1 MSVTT
6 QTQTTGTVSI
16 SLGTAKLIQG
26 PKGPKGDKGD
36 SAFVLAQQGGYE
48 GTEGQFATAM
58 AALPEQAEDA
68 KENAEAAVASA
79 VEAAEIAAAA
89 LDSKDASEAWATGT
103 IDGVP
108 VPSTHEAFENNSK
121 YYMTRAKTIVGGDY
135 ISRDEAGNIISSM
148 FAPIQATAAAA
159 QNKADS
165 AVAAAD
171 TAGATAAAAQ
181 NTADAATTAITTHAA
196 NAEIHVTDADKS
208 RWNAGGISPY
218 ATGELE
224 DTTFETG
231 TFTNAGAGWNSF
243 RFREAFEDIPV
254 VVVQSENFSGR
265 VEIKNVS
272 KEGFLYCLR
281 KAVYTQGAV
290 TTGEYFTASQSS
302 TTSHAKQN
310 LVSAVTLPTYE
321 ETTTEEAIKVNYIA
335 IEYGGD
341 R

>member
-6 QTQTTGTVSI
+6 QTQTTGTVSM

-89 LDSKDASEAWATGT
+89 LDSKDASEAWAKGT

-108 VPSTHEAFENNSK
+108 VPSTHEAFENNAK

-135 ISRDEAGNIISSM
+135 ISRDEAGTIISSM
-148 FAPIQATAAAA
+148 FAPIQATATTA
-159 QNKADS
+159 QKKADS
-165 AVAAAD
+165 AAE
-171 TAGATAAAAQ
+171 TAAAAQ
-181 NTADAATTAITTHAA
+181 DTADTAATAVTTHAA
-196 NAEIHVTDADKS
+196 NTEIHVTETDKS

-224 DTTFETG
+224 DTAIEIG

-243 RFREAFEDIPV
+243 RFREAFEAVPV
-254 VVVQSENFSGR
+254 VVVQAENFPGR
-265 VEIKNVS
+265 VAIKNVT
-272 KEGFLYCLR
+272 KEGFMYCLR
-281 KAVYTQGAV
+281 KAVYTQGTV
-290 TTGEYFTASQSS
+290 TTGEYFTANQSG
-302 TTSHAKQN
+302 TTSHTKN
-310 LVSAVTLPTYE
+310 SLVSAVTLPTFTE
-321 ETTTEEAIKVNYIA
+321 ETTDEAIRVNYIA